1 MKTVVKTWRNRLP
14 IVSDDLSHWSS
25 VFMWRQ
31 HHYQGKPTWSGMH
44 SSCNFP
50 DTLLFWFHVLVFF
63 FFFVFFFLFLLP
75 DCLIF
80 GGYGRWWWYGETKV
94 KVVKDGK
101 DFSTSYIF
109 LPRTEV
115 LLDTASYITGSG
127 QCDRSSGL
135 WLFVFD
141 TTPHLP

>member
-50 DTLLFWFHVLVFF
+50 DTPLFWFHVLVMFCFLFF
-63 FFFVFFFLFLLP
+63 FLLP
-75 DCLIF
+75 DFLFF
-80 GGYGRWWWYGETKV
+80 GMVDGGCYDRVKM

-101 DFSTSYIF
+101 NFP
-109 LPRTEV
+109 LPVPFFQLKQTCCWT
-115 LLDTASYITGSG
+115 LLQQGHRPVGS
-127 QCDRSSGL
+127 QPGL
-135 WLFVFD
+135 WPSVF
-141 TTPHLP
+141 